1 MNDAFQRGPS
11 DLMVKS
17 SSKQGGKICGRSE
30 KRPAGCY
37 LINKNGTYMQKY
49 ISTYGHNQSR
59 AITSAE
65 AYKKQKEHDVD
76 VFAPLSSADQM
87 CFKVFPV
94 LMKN

>member
-1 MNDAFQRGPS
+1 MNEAFQRGPS

-17 SSKQGGKICGRSE
+17 SSKQGGKICGRSG

-37 LINKNGTYMQKY
+37 LINKDGTYMQKY

-65 AYKKQKEHDVD
+65 AYKNKRSMMWMCSHH
-76 VFAPLSSADQM
+76 SALQTRCVSK
-87 CFKVFPV
+87 CFQY
-94 LMKN
+94 